1 MVLYKHYKKSILE
14 MMERSAEIAKSTHL
28 EYSADPPLVNTDISP
43 QLVHSN
49 HMAAD
54 GRDK

>member
-1 MVLYKHYKKSILE
+1 